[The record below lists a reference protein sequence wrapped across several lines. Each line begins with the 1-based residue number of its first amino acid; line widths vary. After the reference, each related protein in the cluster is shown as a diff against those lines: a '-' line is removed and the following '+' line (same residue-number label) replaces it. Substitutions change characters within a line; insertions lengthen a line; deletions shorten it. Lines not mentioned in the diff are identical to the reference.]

1 MTIGRKNISPG
12 YIWIPYIMTQSVL
25 AISES
30 QFNPKKSISSR
41 YVQTVASRYGFIV
54 STSKKRVKKAKKILK
69 KIEDLKSN
77 QK

>member
-1 MTIGRKNISPG
+1 MIIGRKNISPG

-30 QFNPKKSISSR
+30 QFKPKKLISSR
-41 YVQTVASRYGFIV
+41 YVQTVASRYGTIV

-69 KIEDLKSN
+69 KIEDFKN